1 MFTRVRGVVA
11 GVLLGLVCPVHAH
24 DPGLSAAELRVG
36 DDKLAA
42 HLTFARRDIEVL
54 TSIDADGNGSV
65 SAAEFAAARPHLE
78 KLGRGAIEIS
88 VDEQRLSAEPA
99 AIELD
104 GRDALHFRF
113 GFPHTAGARI
123 SISVPVIAKLA
134 RGHRQYASV
143 RDEQGNLLAERLLD
157 AYRPAFDLALTN
169 VLAADNQAML
179 PGTAGNRRLIT
190 AAQGS
195 CWDTFS
201 DYIREG
207 VWHIWIGY
215 DHILFLL
222 SLLLPAVLRHVAGRW
237 QPVTGFRVAFVE
249 VVKIVTSFTLAHS
262 ITLTLAVLGL
272 IALPSRLVE
281 SAIAASVLIAALN
294 NLHPVCDAR
303 RWVMAFIF
311 GLVHGLGFASVLAE
325 LGLPQGSLL
334 LALVGF
340 NVGVELGQLAIVA
353 AFLPVAYVLRQT
365 LFYRRVAFGFGS
377 VLIAL
382 LASVWFIERSLDV
395 QLSAGSVL
403 ARL

>member
-11 GVLLGLVCPVHAH
+11 GVLLGLAYAAHAH
-24 DPGLSAAELRVG
+24 DPGLSVAGLRMG
-36 DDKLAA
+36 DTQLSA
-42 HLTFARRDIEVL
+42 HLTFARRDIEPL
-54 TSIDADGNGSV
+54 IRIDADSNGLV

-78 KLGRGAIEIS
+78 KLGSGAIEIR
-88 VDEQRLSAEPA
+88 VDAQRLGAETA
-99 AIELD
+99 TVELD
-104 GRDALHFRF
+104 ASDALHFRF
-113 GFPHTAGARI
+113 AFPQTAGTRI

-143 RDEQGNLLAERLLD
+143 RDEQGDLVAERLLD
-157 AYRPAFDLALTN
+157 AHSPAFDLPLTN
-169 VLAADNQAML
+169 VLATNNQAVI
-179 PGTAGNRRLIT
+179 PGAAGNPRLII

-195 CWDTFS
+195 RWDTFS

-222 SLLLPAVLRHVAGRW
+222 SLLLPAVLRHVAGQW
-237 QPVTGFRVAFVE
+237 KPVTGFRAAFVE
-249 VVKIVTSFTLAHS
+249 VFKIVTSFTLAHS
-262 ITLTLAVLGL
+262 ITLSLAVLGL

-281 SAIAASVLIAALN
+281 SAIAASVLMAALN
-294 NLHPVCDAR
+294 NLYPVCDAR

-334 LALVGF
+334 LVLVGF
-340 NVGVELGQLAIVA
+340 NLGVELGQLAIVA
-353 AFLPVAYVLRQT
+353 AFLPVAYALRQS
-365 LFYRRVAFGFGS
+365 LFYRRVAFSFGS

-382 LASVWFIERSLDV
+382 LASVWLIERSLDID
-395 QLSAGSVL
+395 LALAFAG
-403 ARL
+403 